1 MSITK
6 KPKRPTYDI
15 QNPINESVRT
25 EAVKREETKA
35 NETKAEAFIAGA
47 SEPSVKTPTDRR
59 QKAERQPVLIRFD
72 PHLLRKVEEA
82 AQRRGISRSAWIQYV
97 LSVALEKGEG

>member
-1 MSITK
+1 MSVTK
-6 KPKRPTYDI
+6 KPKRPNSDI
-15 QNPINESVRT
+15 EKSTNDSVRT
-25 EAVKREETKA
+25 E
-35 NETKAEAFIAGA
+35 ETKAEAFIAGA
-47 SEPSVKTPTDRR
+47 SETPAKASSVKMS
-59 QKAERQPVLIRFD
+59 KAERLPILIRFD

>member
-6 KPKRPTYDI
+6 KPKRPTSDI
-15 QNPINESVRT
+15 QNPVNESVRT

-35 NETKAEAFIAGA
+35 EAFIAGA
-47 SEPSVKTPTDRR
+47 SEASVKMA
-59 QKAERQPVLIRFD
+59 KAERQPVLIRFD
-72 PHLLRKVEEA
+72 PDLLRKVEEA
-82 AQRRGISRSAWIQYV
+82 AGRRGISRSAWIQYV

>member
-6 KPKRPTYDI
+6 KPKRPTSDI

-25 EAVKREETKA
+25 EEI
-35 NETKAEAFIAGA
+35 KAEAYIAGA
-47 SEPSVKTPTDRR
+47 IDSSVKME
-59 QKAERQPVLIRFD
+59 KAERQPVLIRFD

>member
-6 KPKRPTYDI
+6 KPKRHTSDI
-15 QNPINESVRT
+15 EKSTNDSVRT
-25 EAVKREETKA
+25 E
-35 NETKAEAFIAGA
+35 ETKAEAFIAGA
-47 SEPSVKTPTDRR
+47 SETSLKVHTAKI
-59 QKAERQPVLIRFD
+59 QKAERQPILIRFD
-72 PHLLRKVEEA
+72 PVLLRKVEEA

>member
-6 KPKRPTYDI
+6 KPKRPTSDI

-25 EAVKREETKA
+25 EEI
-35 NETKAEAFIAGA
+35 KAEAFIAGA
-47 SEPSVKTPTDRR
+47 IDSSVKME
-59 QKAERQPVLIRFD
+59 KAERQPVLIRFD

>member
-6 KPKRPTYDI
+6 KPKRPTSDI
-15 QNPINESVRT
+15 EQSINDSVRT
-25 EAVKREETKA
+25 EGTKVD
-35 NETKAEAFIAGA
+35 ETKAEAFIAGA
-47 SEPSVKTPTDRR
+47 NEPILKASMAKK
-59 QKAERQPVLIRFD
+59 QKAERLPVLIRFD
-72 PHLLRKVEEA
+72 PVLLRKVEEA

>member
-1 MSITK
+1 MND
-6 KPKRPTYDI
+6 R
-15 QNPINESVRT
+15 VH
-25 EAVKREETKA
+25 AEETKA

-47 SEPSVKTPTDRR
+47 KEVPVKDSSVKTP
-59 QKAERQPVLIRFD
+59 KAERQPILIRFD

>member
-6 KPKRPTYDI
+6 KPKRPTSDI
-15 QNPINESVRT
+15 EQSANDSVRT
-25 EAVKREETKA
+25 EEI
-35 NETKAEAFIAGA
+35 KAEAFIAGA

>member
-6 KPKRPTYDI
+6 KPKRPTSDI
-15 QNPINESVRT
+15 EQSTNDSVRT
-25 EAVKREETKA
+25 EGTKVD
-35 NETKAEAFIAGA
+35 ETKAEAFIAGA
-47 SEPSVKTPTDRR
+47 SEPSLKAHTAKI
-59 QKAERQPVLIRFD
+59 QKAERQPILIRFD
-72 PHLLRKVEEA
+72 PALLRKVEEA

>member
-6 KPKRPTYDI
+6 KPKQSTSDI
-15 QNPINESVRT
+15 KSTMNDSVRT
-25 EAVKREETKA
+25 EETKID
-35 NETKAEAFIAGA
+35 ETKAEAFIAGA
-47 SEPSVKTPTDRR
+47 SEAPEKISSVKMP
-59 QKAERQPVLIRFD
+59 KAERQPVLIRFD
-72 PHLLRKVEEA
+72 PHLLYKVEEA